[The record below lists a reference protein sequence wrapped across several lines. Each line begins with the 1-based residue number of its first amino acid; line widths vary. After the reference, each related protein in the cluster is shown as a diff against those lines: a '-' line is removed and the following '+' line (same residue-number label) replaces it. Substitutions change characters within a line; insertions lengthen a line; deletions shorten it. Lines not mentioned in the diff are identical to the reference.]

1 MSLTLVIALQIFA
14 VIAPIR
20 ITLVRKLYVS
30 SLDWGLFQKT
40 ENLHKVFA
48 KKRADLHKPA
58 QFIIFD
64 GYFSASWYFCASE
77 LLPITKTTKQMMIA
91 INVYQPGALPPHP
104 VNITP
109 LAPSA
114 KIPDQSPVSY
124 GNPIVFLP
132 FLDQLDAG
140 AEAGMPSG

>member
-1 MSLTLVIALQIFA
+1 LQFLA
-14 VIAPIR
+14 ATKPLQN
-20 ITLVRKLYVS
+20 TLVRKLYVS
-30 SLDWGLFQKT
+30 SLDWSLFQKT

-48 KKRADLHKPA
+48 KKRAGLHKPA
-58 QFIIFD
+58 QFIFFN
-64 GYFSASWYFCASE
+64 GYFSASLYFCASE
-77 LLPITKTTKQMMIA
+77 LLPITKTTMQMMTA